1 MLNALHTDL
10 SLMVRMKSTSSC
22 KHNLL
27 PGDLEMN
34 RFVEQNKNKRI
45 SIQGKELFKYEN
57 LSLIHI

>member
-45 SIQGKELFKYEN
+45 SIQRKELFKYEN
-57 LSLIHI
+57 